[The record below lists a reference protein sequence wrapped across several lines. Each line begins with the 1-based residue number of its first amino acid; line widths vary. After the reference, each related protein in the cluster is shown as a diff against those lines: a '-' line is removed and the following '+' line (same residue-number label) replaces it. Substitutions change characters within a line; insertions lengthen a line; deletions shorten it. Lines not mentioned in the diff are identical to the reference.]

1 MAANHYFLSSLSKE
15 EQYNDIIECKNF
27 LESYNIKRSNVFCLP
42 FGGINSYNDDTVAIL
57 RELNYRSLLLTENKL
72 RAGIFEVELFKR
84 LVKPI
89 SLLAMILIAMLFIF
103 GSTRDITLGRKIF
116 LGVAIGLT
124 FELISRISGALS
136 LSYEFS
142 PFLSSFIPSLLAIII
157 AVMILIKKSTHS

>member
-1 MAANHYFLSSLSKE
+1 M
-15 EQYNDIIECKNF
+15 
-27 LESYNIKRSNVFCLP
+27 
-42 FGGINSYNDDTVAIL
+42 
-57 RELNYRSLLLTENKL
+57 
-72 RAGIFEVELFKR
+72 RAEIFEVELFKR
-84 LVKPI
+84 LVKPVT
-89 SLLAMILIAMLFIF
+89 LLAMILIAMLFIF